1 MSADTPEEL
10 EGLKR
15 AGRVV
20 AEAIAAV
27 RAAAVPGVTTVE
39 LDAVAEAVFER
50 HGARSGPILTYGY
63 PGSICLSVD
72 DEIVH
77 GIPGSRML
85 RAGQLLTI
93 DVAAELDGFHA
104 DAATTIAIGEPSAGG
119 GATAGRGPQ
128 GARRRD
134 RGGAPRHDAARR
146 GRRDRGERRAGR
158 LPGRARAHG
167 PRDRPRDARAT
178 DRVQLA
184 RALRGGLERLSE
196 GLVFTIE
203 PMITAGEPRFAAA
216 SDGWTI
222 RSLDGARST
231 HEEHTVV
238 VRRGGAL
245 VLTGTA
251 G

>member
-1 MSADTPEEL
+1 MSVDTPEEL

-77 GIPGSRML
+77 GIPGSRVL

-104 DAATTIAIGEPSAGG
+104 DAATTIAIGEPSAE
-119 GATAGRGPQ
+119 AERLLAAGRRALAAGIE
-128 GARRRD
+128 
-134 RGGAPRHDAARR
+134 AARP
-146 GRRDRGERRAGR
+146 GTTLRDVGAAIEASVERDGFQV
-158 LPGRARAHG
+158 AR
-167 PRDRPRDARAT
+167 
-178 DRVQLA
+178 
-184 RALRGGLERLSE
+184 E
-196 GLVFTIE
+196 
-203 PMITAGEPRFAAA
+203 
-216 SDGWTI
+216 
-222 RSLDGARST
+222 
-231 HEEHTVV
+231 
-238 VRRGGAL
+238 
-245 VLTGTA
+245 LTGTGSA
-251 G
+251 ARCTSHRPCSTGPRPSRRPRSGSARASFSRSSR

>member
-20 AEAIAAV
+20 AETIAAV
-27 RAAAVPGVTTVE
+27 RAAAVPGATTAE
-39 LDAVAEAVFER
+39 LDAIAEAVFER

-63 PGSICLSVD
+63 PGSICLSID

-77 GIPGSRML
+77 GIPGSRVL
-85 RAGQLLTI
+85 GEGQLLTI

-104 DAATTIAIGEPSAGG
+104 DAATTIAIGEPAPEARRLLAAGRKALAAG
-119 GATAGRGPQ
+119 IEAARPGATLRDVGAAIEASVEWDGFQVARELTGHGIGREMHEPPTVFNWP
-128 GARRRD
+128 
-134 RGGAPRHDAARR
+134 APFEEASQT
-146 GRRDRGERRAGR
+146 
-158 LPGRARAHG
+158 L
-167 PRDRPRDARAT
+167 T
-178 DRVQLA
+178 
-184 RALRGGLERLSE
+184 E

-216 SDGWTI
+216 ADGWTI

-231 HEEHTVV
+231 HEEHTVM
-238 VRRGGAL
+238 VRHGGAL
-245 VLTGTA
+245 VLTGTS